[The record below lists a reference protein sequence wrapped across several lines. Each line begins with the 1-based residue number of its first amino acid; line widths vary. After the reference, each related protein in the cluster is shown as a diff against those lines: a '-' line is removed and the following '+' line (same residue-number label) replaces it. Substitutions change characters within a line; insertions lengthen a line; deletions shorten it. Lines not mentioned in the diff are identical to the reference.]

1 MFKGE
6 VYGLIF
12 GLKIAF
18 IREKRLVV
26 KMIYSQN
33 GLSWK

>member
-6 VYGLIF
+6 IYGLIF

-18 IREKRLVV
+18 IREKSLVV
-26 KMIYSQN
+26 KMISSQN
-33 GLSWK
+33 GLSWQ